1 MVKYQAVAWPQ
12 EGSKETLSSPAGLL
26 TTGTALPGALCPGTG
41 GCGAGRGHPELWGSL
56 AVPPD
61 LGEAKAVQ
69 AADGPAKLGTGIS
82 WGGAAVRGVPTF
94 LVNESRERNSTLGGK
109 IHWSSKF
116 SFLLLR

>member
-12 EGSKETLSSPAGLL
+12 EGSKETLSSPAGLF

-41 GCGAGRGHPELWGSL
+41 GCGAGRGHPELWGNL

-61 LGEAKAVQ
+61 LGEARAVQ
-69 AADGPAKLGTGIS
+69 AADGPAKLGRGIS

-116 SFLLLR
+116 PFLLLR